1 MTSLNSDCPI
11 CKNIIPST
19 RRVVTPCNHCFCTQC
34 FFKWMKEGKNCPL
47 CRKIF
52 IEDPTHDAEN
62 RLRIINQQIVD
73 DYNTLIS
80 LRDKNANLMLKNIE
94 LTENNDILFQEGQRL
109 KRDNILHRDLK
120 KIYKEKLI
128 ELHRQIDYKK
138 DWLELYNTKINIQRA
153 QNRRN

>member
-1 MTSLNSDCPI
+1 
-11 CKNIIPST
+11 
-19 RRVVTPCNHCFCTQC
+19 
-34 FFKWMKEGKNCPL
+34 
-47 CRKIF
+47 IF